1 MWGSVVVLALVTVPD
16 PPRLLTTF
24 LVTSRPRPGKN
35 LLFYYLGCLVLNFWF
50 LLVPLTV
57 LHFLPSLGS
66 LLQRYAPPPAADG
79 SPSLQPIPLALG
91 VLSLLI
97 SARLGM
103 RIRRRPSGQSDVP
116 SAADTDSTD
125 DAAEESDKP
134 NPISTALSRLV
145 TVKEGATGVVAALRR
160 LAARVYG
167 AWKEGSVWISLFMGL
182 SYSPLQATA
191 ALAIIATSGTSIL
204 TQLSAAIAFVAIML
218 AIVEVILVGYF
229 IAPVLVEAVLRSAH
243 GWTQI
248 HNLEVFATISA
259 VSGVFLVAT
268 GLGLF

>member
-1 MWGSVVVLALVTVPD
+1 MWASVLVLALVTVPD

-57 LHFLPSLGS
+57 LHFLPSLGA
-66 LLQRYAPPPAADG
+66 LLQRYAPPPSADG
-79 SPSLQPIPLALG
+79 TPNLQPIPLALG

-97 SARLGM
+97 AARLAM
-103 RIRRRPSGQSDVP
+103 RIRSRQRGQSTRAPTNNTDP
-116 SAADTDSTD
+116 KDDMASESAR
-125 DAAEESDKP
+125 P
-134 NPISTALSRLV
+134 NPISTAMSRLV
-145 TVKEGATGVVAALRR
+145 SVEEGSTGVMAAIRR

-167 AWKEGSVWISLFMGL
+167 AWKDGSVWISLAMGL

-191 ALAIIATSGTSIL
+191 ALAIIATSGASIVA
-204 TQLSAAIAFVAIML
+204 QLSAAIAFVAIML
-218 AIVEVILVGYF
+218 AIVEIILVGYF
-229 IAPVLVEAVLRSAH
+229 IAPVRVEGVLRSAH